1 MYETFL
7 TVGTDCNNDPFTS
20 HFAIVRSYVELSLAK
35 CLTLKPDLSSSE
47 KMYPTKLKF
56 QYNIIVEED
65 YASSDDISNVYH
77 QV

>member
-7 TVGTDCNNDPFTS
+7 TVGTDCNNDPFSS

-35 CLTLKPDLSSSE
+35 SLTLKLDLSSSE
-47 KMYPTKLKF
+47 KMYPTKVP
-56 QYNIIVEED
+56 NIIEKED
-65 YASSDDISNVYH
+65 HASSDDISNVYH